1 MGAEYDILIDARR
14 IQEAVSELG
23 RELAELYRGEEVVVI
38 PLLRGAFVFAADLIR
53 AMDLPVRV
61 EFIGAASYGAETVSS
76 GEVRLTLDTSFPLH
90 DKHVLIVEDIVDTG
104 LTLAY
109 IQKLIASRN
118 PRSIRTVVLLDKPS
132 RRRVRADL
140 YKTLFTIPD
149 RFVVGYGLDGPG
161 GFWRNLPVIAALR
174 DGTENTNIER

>member
-1 MGAEYDILIDARR
+1 MDLEYDVLVEASE
-14 IQEAVSELG
+14 IQASVENLG
-23 RELAELYRGEEVVVI
+23 RELSDLYDGEEVVVI

-53 AMDLPVRV
+53 AMNLPVRV

-104 LTLAY
+104 LTLSY
-109 IQKLIASRN
+109 IQKLIKSRN

-132 RRRVRADL
+132 RRTVKTDL

-161 GFWRNLPVIAALR
+161 GLWRNMPQIVALR
-174 DGTENTNIER
+174 DGTEKNEID